1 MYRYTSS
8 YKEQL
13 FVMKSKLITYI
24 TGFAATIA
32 IAIGLVAPQPA
43 YAADLQCSILPQ
55 NFCKSANNEVKGQPN
70 SKNSAVFM
78 ILQWVLAI
86 LTGGVAIAA
95 VAAFV
100 WAGIMYSSAGGSAD
114 MVKKAKDIM
123 TQTVIGL
130 VAFAAIALVLTWL
143 IPGGVF

>member
-32 IAIGLVAPQPA
+32 IAVGLVAPQAA

-86 LTGGVAIAA
+86 LTGGVVIAA
-95 VAAFV
+95 IAAFV

-130 VAFAAIALVLTWL
+130 VLFAAIALILTWL